1 MGRMKAYES
10 DRAAV
15 REEAEEAAH
24 QPTHEERMSHMERV
38 WEMCGTAANG
48 YHCPPAVAE
57 MLVEEAVS
65 AFLDSRTELVLDAVA
80 A

>member
-1 MGRMKAYES
+1 MKAYEG

-24 QPTHEERMSHMERV
+24 QPTHDDRMAHMEVV
-38 WEMCGTAANG
+38 WGMCGIAANG

-57 MLVEEAVS
+57 MLVKEAVS
-65 AFLDSRTELVLDAVA
+65 AFLDSRTALILDGVA